1 MIEIGSAIDPGRK
14 RRTGK
19 NQDALC
25 VLQPDAANGIRPH
38 SLLVIADGMGGY
50 AGGAEASKVVIDCLC
65 DACQQAGPGSEP
77 LWTLQKGINASVA
90 TLKKLADDNPV
101 LARMGSTVVAAA
113 ITEQLIYLANV
124 GDSRAYI
131 VNESAVRQISYD
143 HSLVAEQVRQGLINS
158 DEARTHPRRNVLL
171 LAISAQHNFVE
182 AFTGVF
188 AWQPGDCLVLCSDGL
203 WGPVPEDQIRA
214 VVLENAPQ
222 QAADMLVAL
231 ANTYQGPDNISVIIA
246 RLT

>member
-1 MIEIGSAIDPGRK
+1 MIEIGSAIDPGQKRK
-14 RRTGK
+14 TGR

-25 VLQPDAANGIRPH
+25 VFQPDSANGIRPP
-38 SLLVIADGMGGY
+38 SLLAIADGMGGY
-50 AGGAEASKVVIDCLC
+50 AGGAEASRVVIDCLC
-65 DACQQAGPGSEP
+65 DACRQAEPGSEP
-77 LWTLQKGINASVA
+77 LWMLQTGINASVVS
-90 TLKKLADDNPV
+90 LKKLAGDNPV

-131 VNESAVRQISYD
+131 VNESAARQISYD
-143 HSLVAEQVRQGLINS
+143 HSLVAEQVRQGLIHPE
-158 DEARTHPRRNVLL
+158 DARTHPRRNVLL
-171 LAISAQHNFVE
+171 LAISAQHNVVE

-203 WGPVPEDQIRA
+203 WGPVPEEQMRA

-222 QAADMLVAL
+222 QAADRLVAL
-231 ANTYQGPDNISVIIA
+231 ANTYLGPDNISVIVA